1 MFDSCF
7 LPNIHTLTDTI
18 GIGVFQSYYET
29 HQLQQYSASDISW
42 IASLELF
49 IMFSGVSIE

>member
-1 MFDSCF
+1 M
-7 LPNIHTLTDTI
+7 
-18 GIGVFQSYYET
+18 GIGVFQSYYES

-49 IMFSGVSIE
+49 IMFSGVCIE